1 MKNSSPRRLVSFV
14 LSTALVLVLTSISA
28 AQQERPN
35 KLSDENANNALQD
48 FKTQSRIQGEKRVAR
63 GGGWRD
69 DAYGSRV
76 AYRIP
81 LWPNHRSAMTGFR
94 VVRVVTQ

>member
-1 MKNSSPRRLVSFV
+1 MKNSSPRRFVSFV

-48 FKTQSRIQGEKRVAR
+48 FKTAEQDSRRERVL
-63 GGGWRD
+63 
-69 DAYGSRV
+69 SL
-76 AYRIP
+76 I
-81 LWPNHRSAMTGFR
+81 HI
-94 VVRVVTQ
+94 